1 MKDIYHIFRFNIPL
15 LKFFEA
21 EEETSKI
28 EFSQIHRSLIP
39 VLFPNAKNNFNQIA
53 KIKLF

>member
-28 EFSQIHRSLIP
+28 EFSPIHRSLIP
-39 VLFPNAKNNFNQIA
+39 VLFPNAKNNFY
-53 KIKLF
+53 